1 MLHPLVEDLQLILEQ
16 FERDLIGMTKKDAL
30 TMLKEKIDEFFKVI
44 ELTETEEKCIC
55 NHYGVFHPTEG
66 CPIHDDRKK
75 PKTEEKIIPLVSMNC
90 GTVLS
95 NHKPETEFCD
105 CPEYQ
110 YKGNTKMASTNPKT
124 GKFDLLLGSMEYP
137 DGCCWKCLKP
147 RKEPKPEVKLEK
159 WTEKYLIVC
168 PSCGGLGAINNPQP
182 VTSTAQIICPACQGS
197 KTVFVVKENLESQ

>member
-1 MLHPLVEDLQLILEQ
+1 MLHPLVEGLQLILEQ

-75 PKTEEKIIPLVSMNC
+75 P
-90 GTVLS
+90 
-95 NHKPETEFCD
+95 ETED
-105 CPEYQ
+105 VYLSAEKARKTL
-110 YKGNTKMASTNPKT
+110 KGVNFLSDNTLGFNTSKPK
-124 GKFDLLLGSMEYP
+124 
-137 DGCCWKCLKP
+137 
-147 RKEPKPEVKLEK
+147 VKLEK

-168 PSCGGLGAINNPQP
+168 PSCGGLGAINNPQS
-182 VTSTAQIICPACQGS
+182 VTSTAQITCPACLGS
-197 KTVFVVKENLESQ
+197 KTVYVIKEQQNLGT